1 MVGYVLA
8 AGIPVLLI
16 GLFVYGYLA
25 NFEMNAKCRSEY
37 EVILPEAACKEPV
50 RLVFLT
56 DLHGWI
62 YGKENE
68 KLLRQ
73 VAQGKPDLIC
83 IGGDMTVKEGEG
95 CKSALSLCSRL
106 MEMAPVYYAMG
117 NHEIRMP
124 EYERIGKNWRCH
136 TAKPICLMAE
146 KFHKVSDLWLGS
158 SAGMLSPGKKKGNSD
173 IGAD

>member
-8 AGIPVLLI
+8 AGILVLLI

-37 EVILPEAACKEPV
+37 EVILPESACKEPV

-73 VAQGKPDLIC
+73 VAQGKPDVIC
-83 IGGDMTVKEGEG
+83 IGGDMTVKGRRG
-95 CKSALSLCSRL
+95 MQVRSFFMWQTNGNGTGILCDGQS
-106 MEMAPVYYAMG
+106 
-117 NHEIRMP
+117 
-124 EYERIGKNWRCH
+124 
-136 TAKPICLMAE
+136 
-146 KFHKVSDLWLGS
+146 
-158 SAGMLSPGKKKGNSD
+158 
-173 IGAD
+173 

>member
-1 MVGYVLA
+1 MVGYVFA
-8 AGIPVLLI
+8 AGIPLLLV

-73 VAQGKPDLIC
+73 VAQGKPGAALLKQLQNFGRALI
-83 IGGDMTVKEGEG
+83 V
-95 CKSALSLCSRL
+95 AQ
-106 MEMAPVYYAMG
+106 MAPGRGDA
-117 NHEIRMP
+117 
-124 EYERIGKNWRCH
+124 
-136 TAKPICLMAE
+136 L
-146 KFHKVSDLWLGS
+146 L
-158 SAGMLSPGKKKGNSD
+158 
-173 IGAD
+173 

>member
-1 MVGYVLA
+1 MQRESWYILF
-8 AGIPVLLI
+8 

-73 VAQGKPDLIC
+73 VAQGK
-83 IGGDMTVKEGEG
+83 T
-95 CKSALSLCSRL
+95 
-106 MEMAPVYYAMG
+106 
-117 NHEIRMP
+117 
-124 EYERIGKNWRCH
+124 
-136 TAKPICLMAE
+136 
-146 KFHKVSDLWLGS
+146 GS
-158 SAGMLSPGKKKGNSD
+158 HLYRRRHDSKGRRGMQVRSFFM
-173 IGAD
+173 

>member
-83 IGGDMTVKEGEG
+83 IGGDMTAV
-95 CKSALSLCSRL
+95 
-106 MEMAPVYYAMG
+106 
-117 NHEIRMP
+117 
-124 EYERIGKNWRCH
+124 
-136 TAKPICLMAE
+136 
-146 KFHKVSDLWLGS
+146 
-158 SAGMLSPGKKKGNSD
+158 
-173 IGAD
+173 

>member
-8 AGIPVLLI
+8 AGILVLLI

-95 CKSALSLCSRL
+95 CKSALSY
-106 MEMAPVYYAMG
+106 V
-117 NHEIRMP
+117 
-124 EYERIGKNWRCH
+124 
-136 TAKPICLMAE
+136 
-146 KFHKVSDLWLGS
+146 
-158 SAGMLSPGKKKGNSD
+158 
-173 IGAD
+173 AD